1 MKNYKFC
8 IIKSEFNEEINNN
21 LLKGVEKCITEN
33 SNLSIKTNVI
43 NVPGS
48 FEIPY
53 ICNRLVNGKKKY
65 NAIITL
71 GCIIK
76 GQTAH
81 FEYISASVINSL
93 ANLNAKSNIPILL
106 GIITSYDRNQAL
118 NRSMTNFD
126 EENNLNIGYN
136 ACSAAIKLLSL
147 KNA

>member
-1 MKNYKFC
+1 MNRKIC
-8 IIKSEFNEEINNN
+8 IVYSLYNENITKKMLERAVK
-21 LLKGVEKCITEN
+21 LLKSKGIT
-33 SNLSIKTNVI
+33 SFKVFK
-43 NVPGS
+43 VPGS

-53 ICNRLVNGKKKY
+53 VCNRLVNGKKKY
-65 NAIITL
+65 NAIIAL

-81 FEYISASVINSL
+81 FEYISGSVINSL
-93 ANLNAKSNIPILL
+93 ANLNTKSNIPILL
-106 GIITSYDRNQAL
+106 GKITSYDRNQAL